1 MEKEYIARNKV
12 TVKGQRVKPDT
23 HVDVKDI
30 LVGGNPLQYPET
42 LHIMLHKP
50 RGYVCSRVRES
61 EAKMIYDLLPASFL
75 RRNPYLV
82 SAGRLDKWASG
93 LLILSQEGDLVQRLT
108 SPKRKAGSLGK
119 VYEVQLQKP
128 LTGEE
133 GAAFAAGEIMMR
145 SETEPCKPAGF
156 EVIDEENRIVRI
168 TLYEGRYHQL
178 RRMLAVLGNRAVT
191 IHRIQTGPIRLGDL
205 PVRSPPVHPSRI
217 LIFYLFCRSII
228 LTKTG
233 SVTAAPTFSIS
244 RLVIG
249 EP

>member
-1 MEKEYIARNKV
+1 M
-12 TVKGQRVKPDT
+12 TVNGKRVKPKD
-23 HVDVKDI
+23 HVNVKDV
-30 LVGGNPLQYPET
+30 LVGGKPLQYPET

-75 RRNPYLV
+75 RRNPLLV

-93 LLILSQEGDLVQRLT
+93 LLVLSQEGDVIQRLT

-119 VYEVQLQKP
+119 IYEVQLQKD

-133 GAAFAAGEIMMR
+133 ESAFASGELMLR

-156 EVIDEENRIVRI
+156 EIIDPENRIVRI

-178 RRMLAVLGNRAVT
+178 RRMLAALGNRAVT
-191 IHRIQTGPIRLGDL
+191 IHRVQTGPLRLGDL
-205 PVRSPPVHPSRI
+205 PVGHWRTLSNEEVEAI
-217 LIFYLFCRSII
+217 KEL
-228 LTKTG
+228 
-233 SVTAAPTFSIS
+233 
-244 RLVIG
+244 
-249 EP
+249 